1 MNKLKRVVIK
11 QELVELTGD
20 YRPALILNQFIYWT
34 ERMKDTDKYIQ
45 EEKERAIKEEIEV
58 SIEESKGWIYKTAE
72 ELNDE
77 LMVGMS
83 KATIGKYIKQLV
95 EAGYLNKR
103 NNPKYKWDKTLQ
115 YRVDLVKVQTD
126 LGKLGY
132 ALEGYKLL
140 PNIKIV
146 EEVENVEEIKE
157 DENKKASTFAEVEAN
172 AENKNNFD
180 NNSIPQNNKKDTK
193 KSKENM
199 ETIPKS
205 EVVKIINKS
214 CVNIK
219 KEDLKDCEEEFTD
232 IDKLKEA
239 LTICEVN
246 NSHGIKAL
254 RMAYKYGD
262 VNKSKNNKKEST
274 IFMADSVVEI
284 NGEHKSVKEL
294 TDEEIEFKIK
304 QKWNWHNS

>member
-34 ERMKDTDKYIQ
+34 ERMKDTDKYIL
-45 EEKERAIKEEIEV
+45 EEKERALKEEIEV

-72 ELNDE
+72 ELNEE

-95 EAGYLNKR
+95 EAGYLSKR

-126 LGKLGY
+126 LGKIGY

-146 EEVENVEEIKE
+146 EELENVENIKE
-157 DENKKASTFAEVEAN
+157 NENKKAPTAPPVEADN
-172 AENKNNFD
+172 NNFNNNFD
-180 NNSIPQNNKKDTK
+180 TNSIPQNTK

-205 EVVKIINKS
+205 EVVKIIEKS
-214 CVNIK
+214 CVNVK
-219 KEDLKDCEEEFTD
+219 KEDLKYCEEEFTD

-239 LTICEVN
+239 LTICEIN
-246 NSHGIKAL
+246 NFHGVKAL

-262 VNKSKNNKKEST
+262 VNTRRDYRKQDP
-274 IFMADSVVEI
+274 IFLADSKVIV
-284 NGEHKSVKEL
+284 NGKLKSVKDMTE
-294 TDEEIEFKIK
+294 EEIEEKIK
-304 QKWNWHNS
+304 AKWGHI